1 MCSYTVYAQDYYI
14 MARIQVL
21 ISPEE
26 REAFRRMAL
35 SEGLS
40 LSAWL
45 RQAGLERLAAAQAQ
59 GRIESAKQ
67 LDEFFK
73 VCDAGLTGREP
84 DLEEQLKVIAKSRYI
99 GQSDT

>member
-1 MCSYTVYAQDYYI
+1 

-45 RQAGLERLAAAQAQ
+45 RQAGLERLAAAQSQ
-59 GRIESAKQ
+59 GRIESAEQ
-67 LDEFFK
+67 LDEFFR
-73 VCDAGLTGREP
+73 VCDTGQSGREP
-84 DLEEQLKVIAKSRYI
+84 DWDEHLKVISKSRSS

>member
-1 MCSYTVYAQDYYI
+1 MV
-14 MARIQVL
+14 RIQVL
-21 ISPEE
+21 LSPEE

-45 RQAGLERLAAAQAQ
+45 RQAGLERLAASQAES
-59 GRIESAKQ
+59 RIESAAQ
-67 LDEFFK
+67 LDRFFK
-73 VCDAGLTGREP
+73 VCDAGQSGREP
-84 DLEEQLKVIAKSRYI
+84 DWEEHLKVIAKSRSS

>member
-1 MCSYTVYAQDYYI
+1 MCSYTVHTQHYYT

-67 LDEFFK
+67 LDEFFQ

-84 DLEEQLKVIAKSRYI
+84 DWEEHLKVIAKARST
-99 GQSDT
+99 GQADP